1 MRNQRAHGAAE
12 ALKGVVCTVE
22 RKACLDLEPPS
33 LGAIDVIVEVADLFG
48 RPKKVLIVDENP

>member
-1 MRNQRAHGAAE
+1 
-12 ALKGVVCTVE
+12 
-22 RKACLDLEPPS
+22 LEPPP